1 MIAYIK
7 GAIKS
12 KTTESAIVDVNGVG
26 YEVFI
31 PLSTFC
37 GLPDEG
43 GLVELNVYTH
53 LKEDAIQLYGFLTP
67 EEKVAFQLLISVTGV
82 GPKLARNILSG
93 IPVAD
98 LVNAIA
104 SSDKVRLSTIPGI
117 GAKSAER
124 LILELKDKVKNLSKT
139 GVKEA
144 EPLHKDS
151 LSNDIISALENL
163 GYKVAQAEEAVKKAR
178 LNLPQ
183 SHGFELI
190 FKEALKFLSRKQ
202 A

>member
-7 GAIKS
+7 GALKF

-26 YEVFI
+26 YELFI

-37 GLPDEG
+37 NLPDEG
-43 GLVELNVYTH
+43 GLVDLYVHTQ

-67 EEKVAFQLLISVTGV
+67 EEKAAFQLLISVTGV

-98 LVNAIA
+98 LVNAIG
-104 SSDKVRLSTIPGI
+104 SSDKARLSTIPGI

-144 EPLHKDS
+144 EPRLKDT

-163 GYKVAQAEEAVKKAR
+163 GYKVAQAEEAVRKAR
-178 LNLPQ
+178 ALLPQ
-183 SHGFELI
+183 SPFEAI

>member
-7 GAIKS
+7 GALKS

-26 YEVFI
+26 YELFV

-37 GLPDEG
+37 NLPDEG
-43 GLVELNVYTH
+43 GLVELCVHTQ

-67 EEKVAFQLLISVTGV
+67 EEKSAFQLLISVTGV

-93 IPVAD
+93 IPVVD
-98 LVNAIA
+98 LANAIG
-104 SSDKVRLSTIPGI
+104 SSDKARLSTIPGI

-124 LILELKDKVKNLSKT
+124 LILELKDKVKNLSNT

-144 EPLHKDS
+144 EPRLKDT

-163 GYKVAQAEEAVKKAR
+163 GYKVAQAEEAVRKAR
-178 LNLPQ
+178 ALLPQ
-183 SHGFELI
+183 SPFEAI